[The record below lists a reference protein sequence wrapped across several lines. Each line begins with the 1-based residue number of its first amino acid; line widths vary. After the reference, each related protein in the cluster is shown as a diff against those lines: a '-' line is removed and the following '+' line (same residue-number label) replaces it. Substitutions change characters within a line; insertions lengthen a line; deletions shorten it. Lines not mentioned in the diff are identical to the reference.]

1 MTAKIIS
8 DSEQANTNSTSLNV
22 SVAASPLDC
31 LTQHPLTKTGKHT
44 TMKFFLAAVPLLALL
59 FGNSTSAAV
68 LGAGNLIVT
77 DSASNSV
84 REFTLGGSLVQ
95 SFTVIP
101 PTGVAESSRG
111 LKVDGDGNIQI
122 YNGTFSPVVSTIDVA
137 SGVQSDRAGNFST
150 TATSGFG
157 KIAVVGDSL
166 LVSDAPTGGRT
177 DRGVLRFNGTA
188 TDRFI
193 ADFTPTDMTIGQDGL
208 LTVLGTVA
216 NAAASNPSQVRVYD
230 PLTADL
236 ISEFSLPDAL
246 GGRVIRGLVADNS
259 GNFYAHES
267 GDEIFQIDSSGNLL
281 ASLDVTDII
290 GESLIDIDIDP
301 LGNIA
306 LGTNRGNVIL
316 TDTSFTNP
324 ISFEASTST
333 DINRQIYVGFTSP
346 VTAVPEPATAG
357 LLVLA
362 SGLAM
367 HRQRRR
373 KRSRVENN

>member
-101 PTGVAESSRG
+101 PGENELPKG
-111 LKVDGDGNIQI
+111 LKVDADGNVQI
-122 YNGTFSPVVSTIDVA
+122 FNGTFSPELATIDA
-137 SGVQSDRAGNFST
+137 ATGVQTNRSGGFTTNNALGYGKVAVAGSSVLVPDQP
-150 TATSGFG
+150 TANGPG
-157 KIAVVGDSL
+157 QGI
-166 LVSDAPTGGRT
+166 
-177 DRGVLRFNGTA
+177 LRFNGQTVE
-188 TDRFI
+188 RVVS
-193 ADFTPTDMTIGQDGL
+193 DFAPTSISIGQDGL
-208 LTVLGTVA
+208 LTVLGSSA
-216 NAAASNPSQVRVYD
+216 GAAASNPREVRIYNPMTFELV
-230 PLTADL
+230 
-236 ISEFSLPDAL
+236 SEFEMPRANAGISF
-246 GGRVIRGLVADNS
+246 RGLVADNM
-259 GNFYAHES
+259 GNFYAHEY
-267 GDEIFQIDSSGNLL
+267 GDEIFRLDSSGNIL
-281 ASLDVTDII
+281 ARFVVTSSPA
-290 GESLIDIDIDP
+290 ESLIDIDIDP
-301 LGNIA
+301 SGTIA
-306 LGTNRGNVIL
+306 LGTMKGSVIL
-316 TDTSFTNP
+316 TDTSFSSPTT
-324 ISFEASTST
+324 FVASAATGS
-333 DINRQIYVGFTSP
+333 IRPIYVGFTSP
-346 VTAVPEPATAG
+346 VVAVPEPATAG
-357 LLVLA
+357 LLLVA

-373 KRSRVENN
+373 KRSCVENN

>member
-1 MTAKIIS
+1 
-8 DSEQANTNSTSLNV
+8 
-22 SVAASPLDC
+22 
-31 LTQHPLTKTGKHT
+31 
-44 TMKFFLAAVPLLALL
+44 MKFFLAAVPLLALL
-59 FGNSTSAAV
+59 FGNSVSAAV

-84 REFTLGGSLVQ
+84 REFTFGGSLVQ
-95 SFTVIP
+95 SFTLTP
-101 PTGVAESSRG
+101 PDGSSETLRG
-111 LKVDGDGNIQI
+111 LKVDANGNLQVF
-122 YNGTFSPVVSTIDVA
+122 NGTFSPVLSTIDVTT
-137 SGVQSDRAGNFST
+137 GTQTDRSGNFST
-150 TATSGFG
+150 VNALGYG
-157 KIAVVGDSL
+157 KVAAVGDSL
-166 LVSDAPTGGRT
+166 LVSDSFTVGSPDGGI
-177 DRGVLRFNGTA
+177 LRFNGTT

-193 ADFTPTDMTIGQDGL
+193 ANFTPTDMTIGQDGL
-208 LTVLGTVA
+208 LTVLGTTG
-216 NAAASNPSQVRVYD
+216 NAAASNPTQVRVYN
-230 PLTADL
+230 PTTAEL
-236 ISEFSLPDAL
+236 ISEFRLPNAL
-246 GGRVIRGLVADNS
+246 LGNTIRGLVADNS
-259 GNFYAHES
+259 GNYYAHEI

-306 LGTNRGNVIL
+306 LGTSRGNVIL

-333 DINRQIYVGFTSP
+333 DINRGIYVGFTSR